1 MFGRCSVDI
10 ASAES
15 ISGVHLGNQ
24 AGRGSSQESRT
35 LETSDDLGGGGGG
48 GGGGQYIS
56 CGDFEAG

>member
-35 LETSDDLGGGGGG
+35 LETSDDLGEGG